1 MRILTTGK
9 LLVFKHNFQK
19 FLRYLDKIELLLLLA
34 APSFPAG
41 TSVCLIWQNFILD
54 ALPSTPEG
62 LVSPPHKTLTV
73 KLFLYYKDKEN
84 KKNPICLGVRVHQNK
99 WKSSHIQG
107 LRSKRECQNP
117 QTAPQQTNRK
127 KTPVCRT
134 ADWSLLQTH
143 QLQLQFQW
151 YQLSILWLQNWNV
164 LEVFRDGMNAGNV
177 LKK

>member
-19 FLRYLDKIELLLLLA
+19 CLRYLHKIELLLLLA

-62 LVSPPHKTLTV
+62 LVSPPHKILTV

-84 KKNPICLGVRVHQNK
+84 KKKPHMFRCT
-99 WKSSHIQG
+99 S
-107 LRSKRECQNP
+107 
-117 QTAPQQTNRK
+117 APK
-127 KTPVCRT
+127 
-134 ADWSLLQTH
+134 
-143 QLQLQFQW
+143 
-151 YQLSILWLQNWNV
+151 
-164 LEVFRDGMNAGNV
+164 
-177 LKK
+177 